1 MSQVLNYK
9 TQRLNEILVRTALK
23 FYLEIFYNSELS
35 FDKQKV
41 IMRAEILSSNLNEWL
56 WSC

>member
-23 FYLEIFYNSELS
+23 FYLEIFYHSELS
-35 FDKQKV
+35 FDKQKSDYALK
-41 IMRAEILSSNLNEWL
+41 ITR
-56 WSC
+56 